1 MTGILYNSVCLFYI
15 MREIC
20 KAHFPQFTDSI
31 QGRKSRFVHSYL
43 RAIGFQNNMKK
54 SDIEKLTDE
63 IISCPD
69 RIEVSEDSMG
79 NEFVE
84 MTKEIAPEVGIHV
97 CGEYAEDGT
106 FRTEY
111 YYPYVEGDGITTQ
124 EQIEIEKHSEKE
136 SYAGVCDEM
145 KLGVTLI
152 FYLQNVA
159 EYLSEHHRNPKMR
172 PMSATL
178 SALSL
183 NGKIIMP
190 ISKNEKQ
197 IQNTKK
203 NSQDRNYLIAAAR
216 EGDEDAIENLTLED
230 IDTYS
235 MLSRRIA
242 NEDILSIVDS
252 YFMPYGIE
260 SDQYSILGE
269 IVDYRMENNKMT
281 NDRICILMVDCNDL
295 IYNVC
300 INEKDLLGE
309 PAIGR
314 RFKGVIW
321 MQGKV
326 NY

>member
-1 MTGILYNSVCLFYI
+1 
-15 MREIC
+15 
-20 KAHFPQFTDSI
+20 
-31 QGRKSRFVHSYL
+31 
-43 RAIGFQNNMKK
+43 MKK

-159 EYLSEHHRNPKMR
+159 E
-172 PMSATL
+172 
-178 SALSL
+178 
-183 NGKIIMP
+183 
-190 ISKNEKQ
+190 
-197 IQNTKK
+197 
-203 NSQDRNYLIAAAR
+203 
-216 EGDEDAIENLTLED
+216 
-230 IDTYS
+230 
-235 MLSRRIA
+235 
-242 NEDILSIVDS
+242 
-252 YFMPYGIE
+252 
-260 SDQYSILGE
+260 
-269 IVDYRMENNKMT
+269 
-281 NDRICILMVDCNDL
+281 
-295 IYNVC
+295 
-300 INEKDLLGE
+300 
-309 PAIGR
+309 
-314 RFKGVIW
+314 
-321 MQGKV
+321 
-326 NY
+326 